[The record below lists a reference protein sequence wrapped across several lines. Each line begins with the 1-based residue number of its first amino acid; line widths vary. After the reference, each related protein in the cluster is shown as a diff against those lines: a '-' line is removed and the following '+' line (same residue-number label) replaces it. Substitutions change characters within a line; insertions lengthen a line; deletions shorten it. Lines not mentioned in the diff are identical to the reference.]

1 MRSSRSRSLPRDQ
14 PLRWGPMVL
23 RWTLEQKMAL
33 SAGRTEA
40 AVPSGR
46 RWPGLGVGGG
56 APEEEWA
63 GSTGEAQPE
72 LLKPHGGEA
81 RARDPSWRTPRAA
94 ACGWRRRRGASEVP
108 AAPVAWLPSV
118 PLALPGWA
126 LGLPQRAGVP
136 LYTLPG
142 SAAGWG
148 PSSPRCDTP
157 PPGGSAGVQQPG
169 RCWTRSAGP

>member
-1 MRSSRSRSLPRDQ
+1 
-14 PLRWGPMVL
+14 MVL
-23 RWTLEQKMAL
+23 RWTLEQKLAL

-94 ACGWRRRRGASEVP
+94 AWTERAAVSQQRPEPQPTLSSQPGALVYLRLEEAQGGLRGACSSCCM
-108 AAPVAWLPSV
+108 AAFCSFS
-118 PLALPGWA
+118 
-126 LGLPQRAGVP
+126 
-136 LYTLPG
+136 
-142 SAAGWG
+142 SAAE
-148 PSSPRCDTP
+148 RYL
-157 PPGGSAGVQQPG
+157 
-169 RCWTRSAGP
+169 